1 MTSEREVGVG
11 TYTQLRLSQLV
22 THRRIDCIKGQ
33 TDRIDMAVLLSL
45 DEDGEAL
52 SLASIFRESPVFDLL
67 GALSIVVSACYSYL
81 PNDYPV

>member
-1 MTSEREVGVG
+1 
-11 TYTQLRLSQLV
+11 
-22 THRRIDCIKGQ
+22 
-33 TDRIDMAVLLSL
+33 MAVLLSL

>member
-45 DEDGEAL
+45 
-52 SLASIFRESPVFDLL
+52 ASIFRESPVFDLL